1 VHTVRPEVVTELA
14 EQVELLLVTVKAPAL
29 DEALERVEAAP
40 RFAVPLLNGIEHMQ
54 TLRERLPDTTVVGAS
69 IGRIEAW
76 LERPGVVV
84 QPTPSVVMTV
94 ASGAPVQLLRR
105 TGAEVREN
113 GSAAEVLWEKLARQA
128 PTAAATSVT
137 QRPIGELRSDPEW
150 RGRLRAAIEETCAV
164 AAADS
169 VTLSPDAEWEIIEA
183 MPPLLT
189 SSTARDIAA
198 GVPSELDAITGARV
212 RADGASASTLPCSRR
227 CTTRHA
233 ERRCAD
239 PGALRLGARARQ
251 ERPAARRAPAPRV
264 RDRGRTAGEIFDRVV
279 CSTDSGRIAEVA
291 QRYGADVPFLRPS
304 ELATATSPDIEWIKH
319 ALDQL
324 DAHYDLFAIVRAT
337 NPFRGPTCCAA
348 GSSSCWRPRGGLDP
362 AVELVKQ
369 HPGRCGCSRADDA
382 ALLDQSHLDVVARGP
397 VPGAAPVYVRTARSR
412 SRGRASCRRPARAK
426 GGRRPY

>member
-1 VHTVRPEVVTELA
+1 VTVAVLGPGAVGGVLTVGLMEAGIDVVCIARPATAAVIRSEGLSLRQGERVHTVRPEVVTELA

-40 RFAVPLLNGIEHMQ
+40 RFVVPLLNGIEHMQ

-164 AAADS
+164 AAADG

-198 GVPSELDAITGARV
+198 GVPSELDAITGAAV
-212 RADGASASTLPCSRR
+212 RAGR
-227 CTTRHA
+227 
-233 ERRCAD
+233 
-239 PGALRLGARARQ
+239 RLGVDT
-251 ERPAARRAPAPRV
+251 PV
-264 RDRGRTAGEIFDRVV
+264 L
-279 CSTDSGRIAEVA
+279 A
-291 QRYGADVPFLRPS
+291 QM
-304 ELATATSPDIEWIKH
+304 
-319 ALDQL
+319 
-324 DAHYDLFAIVRAT
+324 YDEA
-337 NPFRGPTCCAA
+337 C
-348 GSSSCWRPRGGLDP
+348 
-362 AVELVKQ
+362 
-369 HPGRCGCSRADDA
+369 
-382 ALLDQSHLDVVARGP
+382 
-397 VPGAAPVYVRTARSR
+397 
-412 SRGRASCRRPARAK
+412 RASLR
-426 GGRRPY
+426 